1 MIFYGASLN
10 KVSYAVKPDE
20 HLPAGFLTFQ
30 KDPFYFVNPVPAKIK
45 LRDKVDLSFFR
56 NQLIVFTYR
65 YKIEIPKGVEPEIDW
80 KLITWSPWIND
91 DLIPIKVPTLY
102 QEGGYKLVIE
112 YKTQKSSET
121 KRFEKPF
128 YVYRAYPAT
137 GAIAANYNTSPN
149 PNRTAVTTSQAT
161 NTTNPKIN
169 PETTS
174 LSTNK
179 TTTETTTKEVP
190 ATGDIAKGKKAV
202 NENQIDLKDVK
213 IKIDII
219 PKIVSQSGNRMAE
232 ASDEPA
238 GIENKNGPDYDELL
252 ADAIEKKDTTLINES
267 VKNGAGSTLKG
278 KNGGNIFHLLD
289 GTIAGEYLIS
299 TLKNKGFSIN
309 ESDNDGNSP
318 LHSAILSG
326 ERGYASSLINQGA
339 DLNVKNNMELSPLHL
354 AVILKDEEAVE
365 VLLDKGAGINLKGN
379 TGYTPLHIASEL
391 NYVEIAK
398 NLLNNG
404 AKNGIKTNQ
413 GLTPKTIAEIQKN
426 LEIVKMISGKGT
438 DTLNSVRSNSNKSV
452 ILLNSDKQNPKINFN
467 LPYNSELAKKRQFNK
482 VIQTISIPVF
492 ILSTAGTI
500 YVKSEA
506 NHYYSLSK
514 TAETEEMAKY
524 YYDKTTQ
531 YDKYAYISIGISLV
545 SVYGFIHSTISK
557 KNINS
562 KMYKTF

>member
-1 MIFYGASLN
+1 
-10 KVSYAVKPDE
+10 
-20 HLPAGFLTFQ
+20 
-30 KDPFYFVNPVPAKIK
+30 
-45 LRDKVDLSFFR
+45 
-56 NQLIVFTYR
+56 
-65 YKIEIPKGVEPEIDW
+65 
-80 KLITWSPWIND
+80 
-91 DLIPIKVPTLY
+91 
-102 QEGGYKLVIE
+102 
-112 YKTQKSSET
+112 
-121 KRFEKPF
+121 
-128 YVYRAYPAT
+128 
-137 GAIAANYNTSPN
+137 
-149 PNRTAVTTSQAT
+149 
-161 NTTNPKIN
+161 
-169 PETTS
+169 
-174 LSTNK
+174 
-179 TTTETTTKEVP
+179 
-190 ATGDIAKGKKAV
+190 
-202 NENQIDLKDVK
+202 
-213 IKIDII
+213 
-219 PKIVSQSGNRMAE
+219 
-232 ASDEPA
+232 
-238 GIENKNGPDYDELL
+238 
-252 ADAIEKKDTTLINES
+252 
-267 VKNGAGSTLKG
+267 
-278 KNGGNIFHLLD
+278 LD

-426 LEIVKMISGKGT
+426 LEIVKMISKKGT
-438 DTLNSVRSNSNKSV
+438 DTLTSVRSNSNKSV
-452 ILLNSDKQNPKINFN
+452 ILLNSDKQNPKIDFN
-467 LPYNSELAKKRQFNK
+467 LPYDSELAKKRQFSK
-482 VIQTISIPVF
+482 VIQIISVPVF
-492 ILSTAGTI
+492 VLSAAGTI
-500 YVKSEA
+500 YLKSEA